1 MILDLMSSLEPNIQH
16 LRIKIHDNAK
26 PSDTISG
33 QIVEVSAT
41 SVTGDMFVISD
52 DRDDVAKVTTST
64 PLHKKVVD
72 EYFKTHAE
80 LKAKKP

>member
-33 QIVEVSAT
+33 LIVEVSAT
-41 SVTGDMFVISD
+41 SVTGDMFV
-52 DRDDVAKVTTST
+52 T
-64 PLHKKVVD
+64 
-72 EYFKTHAE
+72 
-80 LKAKKP
+80 